1 MLRTVRIFFK
11 IANDGLGDSDCGSMR
26 ASFHSVVDGSVK
38 ADLSPALDDSAR
50 CLCHGRPDTLPCSTW
65 RALRHL
71 ARLACS
77 LCADVDCLLILST
90 AAPSGKQA
98 LILLLSA
105 ITDESNNH
113 VVIEL
118 NTPERERE
126 RARMIGLGQL
136 RVSHTSSDC
145 NDYFKQGAPI
155 LLQCTSN
162 WASARAINQSNI
174 GIPFKTYSTLASIFC
189 YNRRV
194 PISWVTRSPS
204 PRERSSVMRLL

>member
-1 MLRTVRIFFK
+1 MCILYILYLCILCEMLRTVRIFFK

-98 LILLLSA
+98 LIRLLSS

-126 RARMIGLGQL
+126 SADDWSWS
-136 RVSHTSSDC
+136 VASKSHVER
-145 NDYFKQGAPI
+145 
-155 LLQCTSN
+155 LQ
-162 WASARAINQSNI
+162 
-174 GIPFKTYSTLASIFC
+174 
-189 YNRRV
+189 
-194 PISWVTRSPS
+194 
-204 PRERSSVMRLL
+204 RLF